1 MEHLRQYILA
11 VVAAAILC
19 GLVLT
24 LTGKKSTTG
33 TLAKLLCGLF
43 LSLTLIAPLSG
54 PDLLDFSSYENFW
67 KNEAE
72 FHAASGQES
81 ASDEVKSIIT
91 ERCQAY
97 ILDKAASHG
106 ADIQVK
112 IQLSKED
119 PPVPWEI
126 LVTGNI
132 SPYGKSVLKKAIVN
146 ELGIPEERQTWI

>member
-24 LTGKKSTTG
+24 LTGKKSAIG
-33 TLAKLLCGLF
+33 AVAKLLCGLF

-54 PDLLDFSSYENFW
+54 ADLLDFASYENFW
-67 KNEAE
+67 DYEAE
-72 FHAASGQES
+72 FHAASGRER
-81 ASDEVKSIIT
+81 ASDEIKSIIT
-91 ERCQAY
+91 EQCQAY
-97 ILDKAASHG
+97 ILDKAASLG

-112 IQLSKED
+112 IQLSQDD

-132 SPYGKSVLKKAIVN
+132 SPYGKSVLKKAIAN
-146 ELGIPEERQTWI
+146 ELGIPEERQIWT